1 MIQEILCQNGIVP
14 KEIHYDDKQQ
24 LILYFANN
32 RVMLGDN
39 SYMEEKLSNLQA
51 LMPQMEELS
60 GTLHM
65 ENYTAGTT
73 TITFKKGEKGE
84 EELLMNVNQPEGTSE
99 ENTDEASTDADGEES
114 TEESEKSGYSE
125 DSGTFSTDASGN
137 DTYTDASGN
146 VTNNME
152 QMYLGDDGEIIS
164 DGYGYIDPYTGAYIL
179 N

>member
-1 MIQEILCQNGIVP
+1 
-14 KEIHYDDKQQ
+14 
-24 LILYFANN
+24 
-32 RVMLGDN
+32 MLGDN
-39 SYMEEKLSNLQA
+39 SYMEEKLSNLQS

-65 ENYTAGTT
+65 EDYTAGTT

-84 EELLMNVNQPEGTSE
+84 EELLMNVNQPEGGNAE
-99 ENTDEASTDADGEES
+99 DVEES
-114 TEESEKSGYSE
+114 TETEEDSTDESENKSGYSE

-146 VTNNME
+146 VTNNMD
-152 QMYLGDDGEIIS
+152 QMYLGDDGQIIS